1 MNPFKL
7 LLSLAIVL
15 FTAGCANFPSSL
27 SPDQKPAPDRGVL
40 VASVTA
46 DHHRQLNDAWFY
58 VRRVGTQDPIR
69 LSAFGP
75 ASYLYKSNDYPDHPS
90 RRGQLVA
97 LPLEPGDYELFGWTL
112 YLRVFGGN
120 GYISPKTPLPVVPFK
135 VAAGRVTYLGSLH
148 VDTLLGRNLI
158 GLEIAAGGDAQVVD
172 NFDADT
178 RLLKTKYPNL
188 AALPID
194 RQAPSIPSWKAER

>member
-1 MNPFKL
+1 MNLPKL
-7 LLSLAIVL
+7 LLSLTIVL
-15 FTAGCANFPSSL
+15 FAAGCANAPSSL
-27 SPDQKPAPDRGVL
+27 TPDQKPAPDRGVL

-46 DHHRQLNDAWFY
+46 DHHRQPNDAWFY
-58 VRRVGTQDPIR
+58 VRRVGTQEPIR

-97 LPLEPGDYELFGWTL
+97 MPLEPGDYELFGWTL
-112 YLRVFGGN
+112 YLRTFGGY
-120 GYISPKTPLPVVPFK
+120 GYISPKTPPPPLAFK
-135 VAAGRVTYLGSLH
+135 VAAGRVTYLGNLH
-148 VDTLLGRNLI
+148 VDTVLGRSLI
-158 GLEIAAGGDAQVVD
+158 GLEIAVGGEVRVVD
-172 NFDADT
+172 DFDPDVN
-178 RLLKTKYPNL
+178 LMKTKYPNL